1 MPDPIPNPDPTP
13 QELGALAAGL
23 LQDLRTIRER
33 IPHFVLPHRSQPQLT
48 RLALR
53 APPAPVD
60 AGLAAWA
67 AKEALAKSSDMP
79 AARFDE
85 EYSTAFAELRD
96 ELKTIYSGLD
106 YTIRLKRFSVGQ
118 ATLRALNIARRL
130 AKGPD
135 NAHLR
140 SHIEVMEKALQHR
153 RNAKKPVEPPAA

>member
-13 QELGALAAGL
+13 QGLGAWGAGL
-23 LQDLRTIRER
+23 PQDLRTIRER
-33 IPHFVLPHRSQPQLT
+33 IPDFVLPRESHPKLT
-48 RLALR
+48 GLALR
-53 APPAPVD
+53 VPQGAGD
-60 AGLAAWA
+60 AGFAACG
-67 AKEALAKSSDMP
+67 AKEALAKSIDLP

-118 ATLRALNIARRL
+118 ATLRVLNISRRL